1 MVLLLL
7 ILLQKRFIVSVVKLF
22 LISVIE
28 TDIIHKILP

>member
-7 ILLQKRFIVSVVKLF
+7 TLLQKRFIVSVVKLF